1 MSKRSVIQTN
11 DGYLM
16 LLDAVYFNGRR
27 MGNISEEGLD
37 WGGEDA
43 QTVELWAAQIR
54 TSPVLDIETRAATNE
69 ITGKKDL
76 AVQSADANKG
86 VVIEMVPQNCV
97 DLMGGKVAGEE
108 WQMPASSMRVEGD
121 MRILTGTGKT
131 VKLKRVSLR
140 ASKIRGG
147 LGGEN
152 VLGIEFGL
160 KVLAPLDGS
169 SPGSILPTEPFIE
182 ADPTSLTFE
191 QAGGS
196 LPVDIEASGPFS
208 VGAVPEG
215 FSVEVINGRVTV
227 IAEANSTESPRS
239 GQLEFILESDPETKA
254 TVSLSQP
261 NA

>member
-1 MSKRSVIQTN
+1 
-11 DGYLM
+11 
-16 LLDAVYFNGRR
+16 
-27 MGNISEEGLD
+27 
-37 WGGEDA
+37 
-43 QTVELWAAQIR
+43 
-54 TSPVLDIETRAATNE
+54 
-69 ITGKKDL
+69 
-76 AVQSADANKG
+76 
-86 VVIEMVPQNCV
+86 
-97 DLMGGKVAGEE
+97 
-108 WQMPASSMRVEGD
+108 MPASSMRVEGD

-239 GQLEFILESDPETKA
+239 GQLEFILESNPETKA

>member
-69 ITGKKDL
+69 ITGKM
-76 AVQSADANKG
+76 
-86 VVIEMVPQNCV
+86 IEMVPQNCV
-97 DLMGGKVAGEE
+97 D
-108 WQMPASSMRVEGD
+108 
-121 MRILTGTGKT
+121 
-131 VKLKRVSLR
+131 
-140 ASKIRGG
+140 RGG

>member
-1 MSKRSVIQTN
+1 MSKRSVIQRN

-16 LLDAVYFNGRR
+16 LLDAVYFNGKRI
-27 MGNISEEGLD
+27 GNISEEGLD
-37 WGGEDA
+37 WSGEDA

-54 TSPVLDIETRAATNE
+54 TNPVLDIETRAATNE
-69 ITGKKDL
+69 ITGKM
-76 AVQSADANKG
+76 
-86 VVIEMVPQNCV
+86 IEMVPQNCV
-97 DLMGGKVAGEE
+97 DLMGGKVVGEE
-108 WQMPASSMRVEGD
+108 WQMSANSMRVEGD
-121 MRILTGTGKT
+121 VRILVGTGKT

-160 KVLAPLDGS
+160 KVLAPKDGS

-182 ADPTSLTFE
+182 AEPRSLTFE

-196 LPVDIEASGPFS
+196 KTVDIEASGPFS

-215 FSVEVINGRVTV
+215 FSVEIVNGRVTV
-227 IAEANSTESPRS
+227 IAETNGGESPRS
-239 GQLEFILESDPETKA
+239 GSLEFILEADPETKV

>member
-1 MSKRSVIQTN
+1 M
-11 DGYLM
+11 
-16 LLDAVYFNGRR
+16 
-27 MGNISEEGLD
+27 
-37 WGGEDA
+37 
-43 QTVELWAAQIR
+43 
-54 TSPVLDIETRAATNE
+54 
-69 ITGKKDL
+69 
-76 AVQSADANKG
+76 
-86 VVIEMVPQNCV
+86 
-97 DLMGGKVAGEE
+97 
-108 WQMPASSMRVEGD
+108 
-121 MRILTGTGKT
+121 
-131 VKLKRVSLR
+131 
-140 ASKIRGG
+140 
-147 LGGEN
+147 GGEN

-215 FSVEVINGRVTV
+215 FSVEVVNGRVTV
-227 IAEANSTESPRS
+227 IAEANSSGSSRS
-239 GQLEFILESDPETKA
+239 GNLEFILESNPETKA